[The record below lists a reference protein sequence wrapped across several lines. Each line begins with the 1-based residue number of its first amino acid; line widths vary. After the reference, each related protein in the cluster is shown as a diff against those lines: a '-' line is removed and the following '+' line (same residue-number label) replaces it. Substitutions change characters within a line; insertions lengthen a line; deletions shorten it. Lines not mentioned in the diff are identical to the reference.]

1 MSEKFSWP
9 DQCLLIE
16 VFAAM
21 QLVQPALQ
29 LEDVIDSRVARLHY
43 AQPVCAPSYFK
54 CFHRLMQKLQVYRL
68 PKLFSLS

>member
-1 MSEKFSWP
+1 
-9 DQCLLIE
+9 
-16 VFAAM
+16 M
-21 QLVQPALQ
+21 QLVQPVLQ

-54 CFHRLMQKLQVYRL
+54 CFHRLMQKLQAYRL